1 MMSLAYGALWL
12 FVFSVPWE
20 RIIVLPGISIVSR
33 VAGMLALGLALLA
46 VVTSGRIRR
55 WHGMHVAALLFVVWA
70 GCVLLILHV
79 HGIPSKYYTF
89 VQLFSVLWMIWE
101 IATSERRL
109 RGLLTAYLF
118 GAYVA
123 ALGTVVAYR
132 THSGGVHRFSAGG
145 ADPNDLAMTLAL
157 GLPIAWYLGMTYRQ
171 PILRWICRAYLPV
184 ALVAIGLTGSR
195 GGMVVTVVAL
205 MFVPLTMT
213 KLSPARLAAAAVTL
227 GLSGALAVAY
237 VPDTLVQRFESTGTE
252 VEDMRF
258 GGRFKLWVAGVH
270 AFEQRPL
277 VGYGTS
283 AFIAAITPELGQES
297 QVAHNSFL
305 SVLVEEGTV
314 GLLLYLMIFVAVFL
328 SLVTLPSF
336 ERRFTLVL
344 FTTLVVAMLPL
355 TWEDHKIVWFM
366 MAVLVGLSRV
376 LGAVAREP
384 LPHPYVAAV
393 RPLATSRPPG
403 RLAPRP
409 SAYPI
414 QMPRP

>member
-1 MMSLAYGALWL
+1 MMSLAFGALWL

-20 RIIVLPGISIVSR
+20 RIIVLPGVSIVSR

-46 VVTSGRIRR
+46 VVVSGLVRR

-70 GCVLLILHV
+70 GVGLLILHV
-79 HGIPSKYYTF
+79 RGMPAKYYTF

-101 IATSERRL
+101 IATTERRL
-109 RGLLTAYLF
+109 RGLLTAYVF

-123 ALGTVVAYR
+123 ALGTFVAYR
-132 THSGGVHRFSAGG
+132 THSGEHRFSAGG

-205 MFVPLTMT
+205 TFVPLTMT
-213 KLSPARLAAAAVTL
+213 KLSPARLAAAIVTL

-237 VPDTLVQRFESTGTE
+237 VPDTLVQRFESNGTE
-252 VEDMRF
+252 VEDLRF
-258 GGRFKLWVAGVH
+258 GGRFKLWVAGIH

-283 AFIAAITPELGQES
+283 AFIGAITPELGPAS
-297 QVAHNSFL
+297 QVAHNSCL
-305 SVLVEEGTV
+305 SVLVEEGTL
-314 GLLLYLMIFVAVFL
+314 GLLLYVTIFITVFL
-328 SLVTLPSF
+328 SLAKLPSF

-366 MAVLVGLSRV
+366 LAVLAGLSQV
-376 LGAVAREP
+376 LGVARQP
-384 LPHPYVAAV
+384 VPQPYVPAGRPVAA
-393 RPLATSRPPG
+393 SRA
-403 RLAPRP
+403 RARINPRP
-409 SAYPI
+409 AGPPI
-414 QMPRP
+414 QMPHP